1 VRKHSLLLTL
11 RGGALTGTL
20 LVGILT
26 PAGAPYA
33 KTDPCDQATY
43 NAFDCD
49 TQKLTEIIEF
59 GVKGY
64 NVVSGLIK
72 IIDFLTGIS
81 GGPAPEQ
88 ITLQSIQQ
96 AALSAAN
103 MKGDNDFLTKEVQG
117 HTLTFNRIAE
127 QVKGRFGPDA
137 SDQDIQTSDFG
148 KIFLATSLSQLTFGI
163 EHSLPYAEDVLQLPA
178 STVENAERV
187 AKLLPG
193 YLTLIPLYV
202 SSYKILSGIDQT
214 FRTVEDSQIP
224 KTLARAQQILVNAV
238 GAYVLHGYEC
248 DKDQILFYSPVG
260 ADNGWMF
267 ARPLYAYY
275 HIRAGRFDFVPAL
288 SFELYQNQKLP
299 ISAAALDSLQ
309 KMGTTAP
316 AIVMTHDAYIFNL
329 YTDPNDV
336 RSNPSFVPCML
347 GSIVRPHR

>member
-1 VRKHSLLLTL
+1 LVLAL
-11 RGGALTGTL
+11 RAAVVSGT
-20 LVGILT
+20 ILAGVLA
-26 PAGAPYA
+26 PAGVSYA
-33 KTDPCDQATY
+33 KPNPCDPATY
-43 NAFDCD
+43 NALDCD
-49 TQKLTEIIEF
+49 TNKLTEIIEF

-64 NVVSGLIK
+64 DVVSGFIK
-72 IIDFLTGIS
+72 IIDFLTSLS

-88 ITLQSIQQ
+88 ITLQTIQQ

-103 MKGDNDFLTKEVQG
+103 MKGDNDFLTEVQG

-127 QVKGRFGPDA
+127 QVKGRFAPDA
-137 SDQDIQTSDFG
+137 SDQTIQTSDTG
-148 KIFLATSLSQLTFGI
+148 KSFLASSLSLLTYGI

-187 AKLLPG
+187 AKVVPG

-224 KTLARAQQILVNAV
+224 KTLAKVQQILVNAV

-248 DKDQILFYSPVG
+248 DKDQIFYSPVG

-288 SFELYQNQKLP
+288 SFAAYQNQKLP
-299 ISAAALDSLQ
+299 EAALNALQ
-309 KMGTTAP
+309 KITSTAP

-336 RSNPSFVPCML
+336 RSKPSFVPCML